1 MRETDL
7 KTITMLPSAFRMATK
22 SLTSISMEEILE
34 IQEEEEEGNE
44 KFELYFKISKIFK
57 V

>member
-34 IQEEEEEGNE
+34 IQKEEEEGNE
-44 KFELYFKISKIFK
+44 KILIIF
-57 V
+57 